1 MLFVP
6 LTRKKQGLT
15 CIGIKM
21 YSVVRPI
28 IKKKKEK
35 ITKNKLQ
42 ENKNKNK
49 MNDYKHFKYRVIMK
63 LNVKEKEA
71 NKNCFSQNKKLQIFH
86 L

>member
-28 IKKKKEK
+28 IKKKKKKSQK
-35 ITKNKLQ
+35 INYKKIKTRTK
-42 ENKNKNK
+42 
-49 MNDYKHFKYRVIMK
+49 
-63 LNVKEKEA
+63 
-71 NKNCFSQNKKLQIFH
+71 
-86 L
+86 